1 MHIIWLV
8 LTGTFFFSFFHILGI
23 LIPTDEVHHFSEGM
37 KPPTSYSAGLAHI
50 GIVAWMLLLS
60 LYGNGQVK
68 KYTQKSIPT
77 FMLLRGQSILYT
89 VGL

>member
-1 MHIIWLV
+1 MARFGTPVGNYEDRCWVMHIIWLV

-23 LIPTDEVHHFSEGM
+23 LTPTDEVHHFSEGM

-60 LYGNGQVK
+60 LYGNG
-68 KYTQKSIPT
+68 T
-77 FMLLRGQSILYT
+77 G
-89 VGL
+89 